1 MIRAKDDGE
10 VVDAV
15 VVDVL
20 EEVDVVVVAWPRWW
34 WWWSCKMAHANNPH
48 IFYAR
53 PSPTTFEG
61 GGCRLGG
68 RCSGGDRLQMVVRD
82 GRMTLDSQRT
92 EATRG

>member
-34 WWWSCKMAHANNPH
+34 WWWWWWWSYKMAHAN
-48 IFYAR
+48 
-53 PSPTTFEG
+53 
-61 GGCRLGG
+61 
-68 RCSGGDRLQMVVRD
+68 
-82 GRMTLDSQRT
+82 
-92 EATRG
+92 